1 MQEVTD
7 FIDKDKI
14 IKQISLFSE
23 LNWLESQ
30 VVLPKLAFFEYKK
43 NEIIYNEGD
52 PPCAFYLLVYGRIQL
67 STKLAS
73 GEEKTSEYFIR
84 GKYFGIISLLT
95 GEHHSATAGV
105 INDSLIL
112 KIGKSDFDD
121 ILKRIPRLAVN
132 MSKALSQR
140 LRRKHFQHKEIFET
154 KIISVC
160 SAVSRVGKSMY
171 ATNLSFSLK
180 KETNK
185 QVIFVEMNPQ
195 RSVISDELNIK
206 MKAPPINITEP
217 SFDENKIKESVLTH
231 PDNIDLLCILCNH
244 GGKKKQTNIIY
255 LLGMLMKDYHYIII
269 DLPLS
274 PDQIVYQTLK
284 QSDLIHIVTDGKK
297 QNLNL
302 TGTFIE
308 KLKNSIKG
316 IDENIS
322 VIINEIESKKTK
334 LSSDKK
340 RKRLG
345 QKIYAT
351 TPHFTDSRIE
361 KARFMVVLEYPNTEY
376 TRAIRRIARE
386 IGEALVGLALGGGA
400 AFGLAHIG
408 VLKVLEEEG
417 IGIDVVSGTS
427 MGAFM
432 GALWVSGLSAQEIE
446 RVALRF
452 QNKFRVFRIFDF
464 TFPRRGLIS
473 GKYVTR
479 VLKKHLKA
487 KTFQDL
493 KMPFRVT
500 ACDLETR
507 QEVIFDEGDLAKAV
521 RASISIPG
529 IFTPLFD
536 KGRFL
541 VDGGILEPVPVQTLI
556 KMGVSKI
563 ISVNTLPSQLDIER
577 GYQRNREEQEK
588 QAQIIRKSNLF
599 KRFFYWLKNKISHM
613 FLPNILDAIVN
624 ALQASESGL
633 AEVSCKQSDVYIH
646 PDLSG
651 IKWFEFYRVEELIKL
666 GEKEARRLL
675 PQIKRM
681 LTN

>member
-1 MQEVTD
+1 MP
-7 FIDKDKI
+7 
-14 IKQISLFSE
+14 LFSE
-23 LNWLESQ
+23 LNWFESQ
-30 VVLPKLAFFEYKK
+30 AVLPKLAFFEYKK
-43 NEIIYNEGD
+43 NEVIYNEGN

-73 GEEKTSEYFIR
+73 GEEKTSEYFTR

-95 GEHHSATAGV
+95 GEPHSATAKV

-112 KIGKSDFDD
+112 KIEKSDFDY
-121 ILKRIPRLAVN
+121 ILKRIPKLAVT

-140 LRRKHFQHKEIFET
+140 LRRKHFQPKEIFET
-154 KIISVC
+154 KIITVC
-160 SAVSRVGKSMY
+160 SAVGRVGKSMY
-171 ATNLSFSLK
+171 ATNLSFSLR

-185 QVIFVEMNPQ
+185 RVILMEMNPQ
-195 RSVISDELNIK
+195 GSVISEKLNLEFK
-206 MKAPPINITEP
+206 GPPINIMEA
-217 SFDENKIKESVLTH
+217 SFDETKIKESILTH
-231 PDNIDLLCILCNH
+231 PANIDLLYIACNFE
-244 GGKKKQTNIIY
+244 GEMKQANITY

-269 DLPLS
+269 DLFLG
-274 PDQIVYQTLK
+274 PDAIVYETLK
-284 QSDLIHIVTDGKK
+284 QSDLIHIVTDEKK
-297 QNLNL
+297 RDLNS
-302 TGTFIE
+302 TRTFIE

-322 VIINEIESKKTK
+322 IIINEIKSRKTE
-334 LSSDKK
+334 LSSNKR

-351 TPHFTDSRIE
+351 TPLFISSQIE
-361 KARFMVVLEYPNTEY
+361 KAHLTAVLEYPDAEY
-376 TRAIRRIARE
+376 ARTIRRIARE
-386 IGEALVGLALGGGA
+386 IGEVQVGLALGGGA

-432 GALWVSGLSAQEIE
+432 GALWASGLSALEIE
-446 RVALRF
+446 RIALRF
-452 QNKFRVFRIFDF
+452 RNKFRVFKIFDF

-479 VLKKHLKA
+479 ILKRHLKA

-507 QEVIFDEGDLAKAV
+507 QEVIFDEGSLVKAV

-529 IFTPLFD
+529 IFTPLFER
-536 KGRFL
+536 GRFL
-541 VDGGILEPVPVQTLI
+541 VDGGILDPVPVQTLI
-556 KMGVSKI
+556 RMGVSKI
-563 ISVNTLPSQLDIER
+563 MSVNTLPSQLDIER
-577 GYQRNREEQEK
+577 GCQKDREEQKK
-588 QAQIIRKSNLF
+588 QAQIIKKSNS
-599 KRFFYWLKNKISHM
+599 LKKFLHWSGNKISHM
-613 FLPNILDAIVN
+613 FLPNILDVIVI

-633 AEVSCKQSDVYIH
+633 AEVSCKQSDVYLH
-646 PDLSG
+646 PDISG

-666 GEKEARRLL
+666 GENETRRLL
-675 PQIKRM
+675 PQIKRI